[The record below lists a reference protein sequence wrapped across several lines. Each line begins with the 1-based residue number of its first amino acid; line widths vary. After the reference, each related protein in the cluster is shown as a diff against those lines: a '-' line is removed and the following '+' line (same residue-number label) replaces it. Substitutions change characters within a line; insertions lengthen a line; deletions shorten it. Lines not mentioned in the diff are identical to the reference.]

1 MMKFLKLM
9 MNKIGTIVILSFLI
23 LSACKTQMGSTW
35 KDEAY
40 EVEHFD
46 KILVVG
52 NSPNVSVRHA
62 FERELTEKI
71 SKKGVTAIASLDV
84 LPKDEKISKEAFYK
98 YFKDENID
106 AILVTR
112 LVDMK
117 ETAEFVEGETYVQPV
132 SGYYGGFYTYYHNV
146 YREIPD
152 ASHFETTKVYQIETN
167 LFKVEGE
174 KLVWHALSE
183 AYNPTDALEI
193 IDDLAKNIAKKLSDE
208 GYLGK

>member
-1 MMKFLKLM
+1 MKF
-9 MNKIGTIVILSFLI
+9 KIEFIVVIGFLI

-52 NSPNVSVRHA
+52 NSPNTSVRHA

-71 SKKGVTAIASLDV
+71 SKKGVTAISSLEV
-84 LPKDEKISKEAFYK
+84 LPVDEEISRETFLK

-106 AILVTR
+106 AVLVTR
-112 LVDMK
+112 LVDLK

-132 SGYYGGFYTYYHNV
+132 SGYYGGFYTYYHSV
-146 YREIPD
+146 YREVPD
-152 ASHFETTKVYQIETN
+152 PSHFQTTKVYQIETS

-183 AYNPTDALEI
+183 AYNPTDALEV
-193 IDDLAKNIAKKLSDE
+193 IDDLAKNIAKKLTDE
-208 GYLGK
+208 GYFKK